1 MDVALLTVGDE
12 VLAGDTVNT
21 NASWLAAELSGR
33 GATVRRIL
41 TVPDDHAVI
50 AEWTR
55 TFADAYDAVI
65 VTGGLGG
72 TPDDVTMAAVA
83 DGLGHDRVLFEEVR
97 DGLIAKA
104 EAFREANPKLAER
117 YEFDLDVDEAARLPD
132 GARPLVTDAGWA
144 AGCVVD
150 SVYVL
155 PGVPN
160 EMKAMFELVAD
171 EFDGDIVSETL
182 YTPTP
187 EGAMGDVLTEIRER
201 FDVAIGSYPADP
213 ETPNRLK
220 VTGTDEAAVADAV
233 AWLREQ
239 VETVSA
245 PEA

>member
-21 NASWLAAELSGR
+21 NASWLAAELTER

-41 TVPDDHAVI
+41 TVPDDHADI

-55 TFADAYDAVI
+55 EFADAYDAVI

-83 DGLGHDRVLFEEVR
+83 DGLGYERVLFEDVR
-97 DGLIAKA
+97 EGLRAKSA
-104 EAFREANPKLAER
+104 AFREANPELAER
-117 YEFDLDVDEAARLPD
+117 YEFDLDVDEAARLPE
-132 GARPLVTDAGWA
+132 GSRPLVTDAGWA
-144 AGCVVD
+144 AGCAVGG
-150 SVYVL
+150 VYVL
-155 PGVPN
+155 PGVPD

-171 EFDGDIVSETL
+171 EFDGDVVSETL

-187 EGAMGDVLTEIRER
+187 EGAMGDVLAEVRER
-201 FDVAIGSYPADP
+201 FDVQVGSYPADP

-220 VTGTDEAAVADAV
+220 VTGTDRVTVADATS
-233 AWLREQ
+233 WLRDQ
-239 VETVSA
+239 VETVPA
-245 PEA
+245 PE

>member
-21 NASWLAAELSGR
+21 NAAWLAEQVTDR

-41 TVPDDHAVI
+41 TVPDDHEII
-50 AEWTR
+50 ADR
-55 TFADAYDAVI
+55 VAAYAARYDAVI

-83 DGLGHDRVLFEEVR
+83 DGLDRAFVVYDEIR
-97 DGLIAKA
+97 DGLEAKA
-104 EAFREANPKLAER
+104 EQFRTENPDLADE
-117 YEFDLDVDEAARLPD
+117 YEFDLDFIAAARLPD

-150 SVYVL
+150 GVYVL
-155 PGVPN
+155 PGVPD
-160 EMKAMFELVAD
+160 EMQAMFRLVAD
-171 EFDGDIVSETL
+171 EFDGEVVSETL

-187 EGAMGDVLTEIRER
+187 EGAMGETLVAVRER
-201 FDVAIGSYPADP
+201 FDVEVGSYPADP

-220 VTGTDEAAVADAV
+220 VTGTDSTAVQQAA
-233 AWLREQ
+233 AWLRDTI
-239 VETVSA
+239 ETVD
-245 PEA
+245 PPD

>member
-21 NASWLAAELSGR
+21 NASWLAAELTDR

-55 TFADAYDAVI
+55 EFADAYDAVI

-83 DGLGHDRVLFEEVR
+83 EGLGLDRVPFEDVR
-97 DGLIAKA
+97 DGLLAKSK
-104 EAFREANPKLAER
+104 AFREANPELAER
-117 YEFDLDVDEAARLPD
+117 YEFDLDADEAARLPE

-150 SVYVL
+150 GVYVF
-155 PGVPN
+155 PGVPD

-171 EFDGDIVSETL
+171 EFDGEVVSETL

-187 EGAMGDVLTEIRER
+187 EGAMGDVLSDVREQ
-201 FDVAIGSYPADP
+201 FDVAVGSYPADP

-220 VTGTDEAAVADAV
+220 VTGTDENAVAEAI
-233 AWLREQ
+233 AWLRDQ
-239 VETVSA
+239 VETVPA
-245 PEA
+245 PE